1 MSDHRRPASSW
12 MLRKQGKRAVKV
24 ECFNAQ
30 DFDDAADGALPGL
43 FRLRIDGV
51 WYRAQGEQYTFLSP
65 EGVWRVLER
74 HAFEEQAELHRP
86 PPLVKGDHV
95 RAWLGERD
103 GVPVNER
110 CVLASNPMQ
119 DEHGRWHVLVF
130 TYRLGRVLLPV
141 QQVSRLEDTA
151 KSKCKH
157 CA

>member
-12 MLRKQGKRAVKV
+12 MLRKQGNKAVKI

-51 WYRAQGEQYTFLSP
+51 WYRAQGEQYTFLP
-65 EGVWRVLER
+65 REGVLRVLER
-74 HAFEEQAELHRP
+74 HAFEVQAELHRP
-86 PPLVKGDHV
+86 PPLAKGDQV
-95 RAWLGERD
+95 RAWLGERA
-103 GVPVNER
+103 GVPVSER

-119 DEHGRWHVLVF
+119 DGEGRWHVLVS

-141 QQVSRLEDTA
+141 ERVNKMDASA
-151 KSKCKH
+151 KKL
-157 CA
+157 